1 MSDGEPIEGA
11 EEGDEVED
19 FTGSSDL
26 SGDVD
31 AASSSSSGRR
41 GWSVG
46 SHVVVVAAAAA

>member
-31 AASSSSSGRR
+31 TASSSSGRR